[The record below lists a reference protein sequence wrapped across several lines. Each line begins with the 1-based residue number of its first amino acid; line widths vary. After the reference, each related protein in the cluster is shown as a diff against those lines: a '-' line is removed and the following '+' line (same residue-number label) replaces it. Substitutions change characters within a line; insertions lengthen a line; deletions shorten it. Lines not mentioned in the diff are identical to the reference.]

1 MNVHMKL
8 ACVKP
13 THEHGVYS
21 NFDARTLGLGTA
33 SLVLLQH
40 IEGYSQIA
48 SILQFWLKEMG
59 FDTNVT
65 YSTTNMFVIKDAHRC
80 LLMSCHPD
88 NGTYFMVIHGIGRYA
103 LGSLYDRTKI
113 YKSNDA
119 YSSTVHQFTPG
130 MQVQDH
136 NGNWKEFDPFNPPF
150 SKGSSIPAE
159 QVPTVHQFT
168 PGMQVQDHNGIWK
181 EFDPFNPPF
190 SKGSSIPAEQVL
202 AGKRIHEFAQL
213 TEFGSLIPHIGTI
226 ATVMADKMRILNQI
240 TIEA

>member
-136 NGNWKEFDPFNPPF
+136 NG
-150 SKGSSIPAE
+150 
-159 QVPTVHQFT
+159 
-168 PGMQVQDHNGIWK
+168 IWK